1 MYLGLLAAVACMV
14 GLRGISRYGYIGQ
27 DFLYHRGLILTF
39 PYTPWSFSYSQTSPP
54 ALYYLGNLVHNYVS
68 AKYYLAI
75 IALGFLA
82 FNIAGLWVI
91 YGLLWKSIANWQ
103 LRYSAAAFATF
114 LPFRV
119 IHSIVIAA
127 DAFTLPV
134 FALAALYTLRLFENP
149 RSVRSW
155 AGMSLC
161 VSFGMMCK
169 YTFSGLLPP
178 LALLLAFAIGTRLGR
193 GERLRWGSIG
203 ALALALPS
211 ALFLL
216 QMREIERVGG
226 SVRGDVWL
234 QKGEP
239 SVMRWSDILLLKQS
253 DLKLLSA
260 PGYFRDKIYEVGKH
274 SYLGLLHVSAV
285 TDVMDLFQAPPKEVS
300 TDWLQKTRK
309 PFFRERTAL
318 SQTLETWS
326 VRWCLVHS
334 ALALAGTLFCGF
346 LSGKSL
352 LLRRPFLPNA
362 AIVITALA
370 AGYYSPILFSL
381 TRLADPY
388 AAGFWLPRLVLPA
401 LLVFFSLGFVM
412 LDSLYQ
418 RHVRLQP
425 ALKPFLGAFT
435 GYTMVACLLFVG
447 FLA

>member
-1 MYLGLLAAVACMV
+1 M
-14 GLRGISRYGYIGQ
+14 SRYGYIGQ

-54 ALYYLGNLVHNYVS
+54 ALYYLGSLIHSYVS

-82 FNIAGLWVI
+82 FNVLGLWVI
-91 YGLLWKSIANWQ
+91 YGLLWKSIADWQ
-103 LRYSAAAFATF
+103 LRYSAAAFITF

-134 FALAALYTLRLFENP
+134 FALVALFTFRLFENP
-149 RSVRSW
+149 RDGRSW

-161 VSFGMMCK
+161 LSFGMVCK
-169 YTFSGLLPP
+169 YTFSGMLPVM
-178 LALLLAFAIGTRLGR
+178 ALLMAVAIGTRLTR
-193 GERLRWGSIG
+193 GERLRWGAIG
-203 ALALALPS
+203 TLALAVPS

-216 QMREIERVGG
+216 QMREIDRVKGAFTG
-226 SVRGDVWL
+226 VVWL

-239 SVMRWSDILLLKQS
+239 SVMRWSDILLLKRS
-253 DLKLLSA
+253 DLSLLSA
-260 PGYFRDKIYEVGKH
+260 PDYFRDKIYEERKH
-274 SYLGLLHVSAV
+274 SYLGLLHVSSV
-285 TDVMDLFQAPPKEVS
+285 TDVMDLFQAPPGKVS
-300 TDWLQKTRK
+300 TDWLQRTRK

-318 SQTLETWS
+318 SQALQTWS
-326 VRWCLVHS
+326 DRWCLVYS
-334 ALALAGTLFCGF
+334 ALAIAGTLFCGF

-362 AIVITALA
+362 AIVMTAMA
-370 AGYYSPILFSL
+370 VGYYSPILFSL
-381 TRLADPY
+381 TRLVDPY

-401 LLVFFSLGFVM
+401 LVVFFGLGFVM
-412 LDSLYQ
+412 LDSLYE
-418 RHVRLQP
+418 RLGRRQP
-425 ALKPFLGAFT
+425 ALKALLGAFT
-435 GYTMVACLLFVG
+435 GYTLVACLLFIG